1 MDKMLQ
7 LLMINKEHRITV
19 EDLKHPRL
27 DDLERD
33 NSYIEKRVP
42 EIAHNNYSNKIEL
55 QELLLRQ
62 AHNLDQ
68 IRIHYPERYPYP
80 ENTIFNAIMN
90 KYRMKGVDSHTL
102 KQIYD
107 IFDFP
112 EYDRYKNH
120 IYNTAK
126 RRMRA
131 IQIDEE
137 DSLGEKH
144 VVDIKVFQATNF
156 IEENIDHPIIQNFL
170 RRKEKEMQ
178 KLETKQ
184 RKEKEELDKETIP
197 RPDFIPEGTQGTES
211 LLYNAIMKHIDTWK
225 DIAVRVYQ
233 FPPRDPQD
241 DQWYA
246 EGIETLTALLVPG
259 TDLKYVRDTLSY
271 FDISYEKN
279 TQSIHS
285 AMSKSKILTPSNKWR
300 KVTREQIADIDPQII
315 LLALH
320 TIEKI
325 PGLIHFFIYLMNE
338 QKPYSGEFHL
348 NRHDKLSESA
358 FGKSSMMD

>member
-1 MDKMLQ
+1 VSQLLQYIQMYVEDKAPQLKDLEQDNEAIKQRVLQ
-7 LLMINKEHRITV
+7 LDH
-19 EDLKHPRL
+19 
-27 DDLERD
+27 
-33 NSYIEKRVP
+33 
-42 EIAHNNYSNKIEL
+42 ANYQNKIEL
-55 QELLLRQ
+55 QELVLRQ
-62 AHNLDQ
+62 AYNLDRL
-68 IRIHYPERYPYP
+68 IKYFPHLYPYP
-80 ENTIFNAIMN
+80 RNCIFSAIMN
-90 KYRMKGVDSHTL
+90 EYRRKSCSSHTI

-107 IFDFP
+107 IFDYP
-112 EYDRYKNH
+112 EYDQYKIH
-120 IYNTAK
+120 VYNTAK
-126 RRMRA
+126 RR
-131 IQIDEE
+131 QEID
-137 DSLGEKH
+137 
-144 VVDIKVFQATNF
+144 
-156 IEENIDHPIIQNFL
+156 IEENGQGEKYAIDMRAFQAVSYIDQNPDNPVVQNCL
-170 RRKEKEMQ
+170 RRKFKEMAKQETKERKEKED
-178 KLETKQ
+178 EG
-184 RKEKEELDKETIP
+184 KETIP
-197 RPDFIPEGTQGTES
+197 RPDFLPEGMEGKES
-211 LLYNAIMKHIDTWK
+211 LLYNAILKMIDTWK
-225 DIAVRVYQ
+225 DIAIRVYQ
-233 FPPRDPQD
+233 FPPRDAED

>member
-1 MDKMLQ
+1 MLQ
-7 LLMINKEHRITV
+7 YQIMSHKITI
-19 EDLKHPRL
+19 EDKKPELETI
-27 DDLERD
+27 ERD
-33 NSYIEKRVP
+33 NSYIENRVP
-42 EIAHNNYSNKIEL
+42 ELAHNNYRNKIEL

-62 AHNLDQ
+62 AYNINQ
-68 IRIHYPERYPYP
+68 IRIHYPERYNYP
-80 ENTIFNAIMN
+80 ENTIFSAIMN

-112 EYDRYKNH
+112 EFDRYKLH

-126 RRMRA
+126 RRQKDA
-131 IQIDEE
+131 IVENAE
-137 DSLGEKH
+137 DSGLGEKH
-144 VVDIKVFQATNF
+144 VIDIKVFQSTSF
-156 IEENIDHPIIQNFL
+156 VEENIDHPIVQNFL
-170 RRKEKEMQ
+170 RRMFKDLSKQ
-178 KLETKQ
+178 ETKQ
-184 RKEKEELDKETIP
+184 RKDKEEEDKETIP
-197 RPDFIPEGTQGTES
+197 RPDFIPEGLQGQES
-211 LLYNAIMKHIDTWK
+211 LLYHAILRQIETWK
-225 DIAVRVYQ
+225 DIAVRVFQ
-233 FPPRDPQD
+233 FPPRTQKD

-246 EGIETLTALLVPG
+246 EGIDTLTALLVPG

-325 PGLIHFFIYLMNE
+325 PGLIHFFLYLMNE
-338 QKPYSGEFHL
+338 QKPYGGDFHL